1 MKEIE
6 RKFLVTGDFRKE
18 TLRSE
23 RFVQGY
29 ICSQPGKT
37 VRIRIAGEKGFLTIK
52 GPSDEKGLS
61 RFEFEREISS
71 GEAEELF
78 KLCEP
83 GVIEKVRHWVKEG
96 DHTWEVDIFHGTNEG
111 LIVAEIELQSEDESF
126 ELPAWAGK
134 EVTGD
139 GKYYNS
145 MLAKHPFSLW
155 KETKNT

>member
-1 MKEIE
+1 MPLEIE

-18 TLRSE
+18 TVQSE

-29 ICSQPGKT
+29 ICSQPDKT
-37 VRIRIAGEKGFLTIK
+37 VRVRTTGDRGYLTIK

-61 RFEFEREISS
+61 RFEFEKEILLT
-71 GEAEELF
+71 EAGELF

-96 DHTWEVDIFHGTNEG
+96 THTWEVDVFHGANEG
-111 LIVAEIELQSEDESF
+111 LVLAEIELQSEDESF
-126 ELPAWAGK
+126 ELPSWIGK

-139 GKYYNS
+139 KRYYNS
-145 MLAKHPFSLW
+145 MLTKHPFSLW
-155 KETKNT
+155 